1 MYELWDI
8 ETGNWVATFDHR
20 RDALEAIRRM
30 LATHGPDYVESFSL
44 ARARSNAGEVTIA
57 QGRGLLR
64 LIEDVDAEADPK
76 AS

>member
-8 ETGNWVATFDHR
+8 ETGNWVATFDDRH
-20 RDALEAIRRM
+20 DALLAVRRM
-30 LATHGPDYVESFSL
+30 VATHGPDYVESLSL
-44 ARARSNAGEVTIA
+44 ARSGSNAGGTTIA

-64 LIEDVDAEADPK
+64 LAQDVDAEADPK

>member
-8 ETGNWVATFDHR
+8 ETGNWVATFALRH
-20 RDALEAIRRM
+20 DALVVVRRM
-30 LATHGPDYVESFSL
+30 LTTHGPDYVESLSL
-44 ARARSNAGEVTIA
+44 ARSAPNAGGTTIA

-64 LIEDVDAEADPK
+64 LAEDVDHKADPK

>member
-8 ETGNWVATFDHR
+8 ETGNWVATFGHR
-20 RDALEAIRRM
+20 RDALTAVRRM
-30 LATHGPDYVESFSL
+30 LTAHGPAYVESLSL
-44 ARARSNAGEVTIA
+44 ARSGSATGGATIA

-64 LIEDVDAEADPK
+64 LVQQVDVEADPK

>member
-8 ETGNWVATFDHR
+8 ETGNWVATFDHQ
-20 RDALEAIRRM
+20 RDALVAVRRM
-30 LATHGPDYVESFSL
+30 LATHGPDYVESLSL
-44 ARARSNAGEVTIA
+44 ARSGGSAGGTTIA

-64 LIEDVDAEADPK
+64 LMQDVNVEADHK

>member
-1 MYELWDI
+1 MYEFWDI

-20 RDALEAIRRM
+20 HDALMAVRRM
-30 LATHGPDYVESFSL
+30 LASHGRNYVESLSL
-44 ARARSNAGEVTIA
+44 ARSGANAGGTTIA

-64 LIEDVDAEADPK
+64 LMQDVNVEADPE

>member
-8 ETGNWVATFDHR
+8 ETGNWVATFDR
-20 RDALEAIRRM
+20 RDDALVAVRRM
-30 LATHGPDYVESFSL
+30 LENHGPDYVDSLSL
-44 ARARSNAGEVTIA
+44 ARSGPSAGATTIA

-64 LIEDVDAEADPK
+64 MTQDIELEADPK

>member
-20 RDALEAIRRM
+20 QDALVAVRRM
-30 LATHGPDYVESFSL
+30 LATHGPDYVDSLSL
-44 ARARSNAGEVTIA
+44 ACSGPRMGGATIA

-64 LIEDVDAEADPK
+64 LAQDDVVEADPK

>member
-20 RDALEAIRRM
+20 RDALVAVRRM
-30 LATHGPDYVESFSL
+30 LATHGPDYVESLSL
-44 ARARSNAGEVTIA
+44 ARSGPSAGGTTIA

-64 LIEDVDAEADPK
+64 LAQDVEVV
-76 AS
+76 S